1 MKDLTTGHPGKVLF
15 SYILPLFGSIIF
27 QQLYN
32 VADSFVAG
40 RYIGTAALAAVG
52 NSYEIT
58 LIYIAMAMGCN
69 IGASVITADFY
80 GQKRYGNVRT
90 CVHTALIFSAVM
102 GLVLTL
108 IGICIS
114 PWLLGLINTPAEV
127 FADSELYLNIY
138 LMGYVFLL
146 IYNVATGI
154 FSALGDSQTPFW
166 FLAVSSVSNIF
177 VDILFVKEF
186 HMGVAGVA
194 WATFLCQSL
203 SGIAALVA
211 ILKKVHTLKH
221 EGDSHLFSFPILWK
235 ILHVAIPSAFQQGFI
250 SVGNII
256 IQSVINSFG
265 TAAMGGYAAAIKLNN
280 MTITSITAI
289 SNGLSNYS
297 AQNIGAGKKE
307 RVHSGSM
314 WGWLLSGGFAVLFTA
329 VYLIFSN
336 QLIGLFITDGDAEA
350 TQIGV
355 NFLRIVTPFYLVVA
369 TKLTFDGILR
379 GAQQM
384 AVFMISTSTDL
395 ILRVTLTWVFSGI
408 WQVTGIWMSWP
419 VGWIVGTIISVLLY
433 RRWHK
438 KYLLSK
444 SPSPIVE

>member
-1 MKDLTTGHPGKVLF
+1 MKDLTSGHPGKVLLR
-15 SYILPLFGSIIF
+15 YILPLFGSIVF

-40 RYIGTAALAAVG
+40 QYIGTNALAAVG

-69 IGASVITADFY
+69 IGSSVITADFF
-80 GQKRYGNVRT
+80 GQKRYGSVRT

-108 IGICIS
+108 VGLLIS
-114 PWLLGLINTPAEV
+114 PWLLTLINTPAEV

-138 LMGYVFLL
+138 LLGYVFLL
-146 IYNVATGI
+146 IYNVSTGI

-166 FLAVSSVSNIF
+166 FLAVSSLSNIF

-203 SGIAALVA
+203 SGIAALIA
-211 ILKKVHTLKH
+211 ILKKVHSLKH
-221 EGDSHLFSFPILWK
+221 EGDSKLFSFTILGK

-250 SVGNII
+250 SIGNII

-280 MTITSITAI
+280 LTITSVTAI

-307 RVHSGSM
+307 RVHAGTM
-314 WGWLLSGGFAVLFTA
+314 WGWLLAGGFGVMFTA
-329 VYLIFSN
+329 IYLIFGRP
-336 QLIGLFITDGDAEA
+336 LIGLFITDGDATA
-350 TQIGV
+350 AQIGV
-355 NFLRIVTPFYLVVA
+355 DFLNIVTPFYIVVA
-369 TKLTFDGILR
+369 TKLTYDGIIR

-384 AVFMISTSTDL
+384 FVFMVATMTDL
-395 ILRVTLTWVFSGI
+395 VLRVVLSWVFSGI
-408 WQVTGIWMSWP
+408 WGVTGIWMSWP
-419 VGWIVGTIISVLLY
+419 VGWAVGTAISVILY
-433 RRWHK
+433 HRWHK
-438 KYLLSK
+438 KFMAEELT
-444 SPSPIVE
+444 VAQ